1 MPLHP
6 KIAREQDIAVL
17 ARGLQRVNRTA
28 GTQRTSNAGTWFIP
42 DGTFDENGTPT
53 GSGVVIGSQATDFD
67 GIAHRNPDGTLKPL
81 VDTSAIDDKLNSA
94 QEDIDKL
101 NQSLVQV
108 NKTLVT
114 VNQTLEDN
122 SKTVIEAQEAAN
134 NALSTATSANETA
147 RQANENATQ
156 AQTAA
161 DKAQTAATQT
171 ASDLTELAGITGRV
185 IFSDTAPTGS
195 AQNSNNMWVDG
206 DGRPHEWNGSQWV
219 LVTDLR
225 ITSAAQAANEAH
237 RTAVDAQSAADAAR
251 DQALNAL
258 NEAQTAKG
266 NAQSAQAAAD
276 KAQAAANTAQ
286 ANATAAKQ
294 SADKATQDVATLAG
308 ITGRVIYS
316 PSAPTG
322 DDRSENNLWID
333 SNGQPHRWNGSN
345 WVLVTDSRITAAAQ
359 TANSANTKAEQ
370 AQTVADEAK
379 EAAENAQSIANQ
391 AHEAAQNA
399 QNTANAA
406 KTTAQNAAATANAAK
421 TAADNAQDAASSAK
435 TAANAAQAAANS
447 AKSIADAATQNVAD
461 LAEITGRVIYSSSA
475 PTGADRNGNNLWID
489 SNGQPHRWNGS
500 AWVLVTDS
508 RITSAANTANQANS
522 AAQSAQSAAQSAQ
535 NTAKAAQTAANDA
548 KTAARNAQTAATSAQ
563 NAANTAKDAASD
575 AQTTASEAKNV
586 ASSARSAATQA
597 QATATAANQAA
608 TSAQTA
614 ANQALTSATQYIKNQ
629 QFTGSNIDGVG
640 NTQLNANDSAA
651 GTLPQS
657 AKTYGKSTGGYD
669 NRFENVRIKG
679 IPGHTY
685 RIECDVRP
693 ASGFNAGVT
702 KDGVGL
708 FFLFMRSD
716 NPGLAKDHYTPYEVA
731 LVPPTVKDWTHATY
745 DYVFPNSDVDK
756 VMRPAWRTE
765 PRSDKRWLITN
776 CVCYDA
782 TEYIA
787 LQKLADTAQDAA
799 NKANTAAQNA
809 AAIANRAE
817 AAAKNAQTTANGKNK
832 IFTQSSEPSHSG
844 LVPGDQWNVTNSSGQ
859 VTANRVWNGSSFVEH
874 KLYLS
879 SLAVPSSVGTT
890 LIQNNAITTGKVAAN
905 AINASKIA
913 ADAVTA
919 DKIASNAVTADS
931 IASNAVGTNELAA
944 NAVTTAKLNVTEDMT
959 VKLLAAHKIQA
970 DEIDL
975 NTLNGVTINGM
986 VINGGEL
993 SVGNTGNRI
1002 HIHNNADISN
1012 IDFLRNGSEIA
1023 KMYFIYDKARK
1034 STVFVISSGQEQ
1046 ITNRAY
1052 IDGAQPDSD
1061 APNGWTI
1068 SSNHNVRILPQHT
1081 LDMFGE
1087 TCSMQFTNAVNIST
1101 GRMTLHTSGGKIYLD
1116 GNAHIPINTLAR
1128 CRVKTYDNNANR
1140 YEFDMPTFR
1149 VVAGSASL
1157 FASATGANGT
1167 RGIRVQATGLYAIC
1181 GQVNVTEVNG
1191 NSGEVDIRRTPNGG
1205 SGWSSVMSTGFTVEP
1220 ASFSGGWTSVTIPWQ
1235 YVYLNSSDV
1244 VTLGFTRTWARK
1256 VGSYTMMSIR
1266 PVAL

>member
-6 KIAREQDIAVL
+6 KIAREQDVAVL

-42 DGTFDENGTPT
+42 DGTFDENGIPT
-53 GSGVVIGSQATDFD
+53 GGGVVIGSQATDFD

-122 SKTVIEAQEAAN
+122 SKTIIEAQEAAN

-185 IFSDTAPTGS
+185 IFSDAAPTGS

-206 DGRPHEWNGSQWV
+206 NGRPHEWNGSQWV
-219 LVTDLR
+219 LVTDSR

-237 RTAVDAQSAADAAR
+237 QTAVDAQSAADAAR

-258 NEAQTAKG
+258 NEAQTANG
-266 NAQSAQAAAD
+266 NAQA
-276 KAQAAANTAQ
+276 
-286 ANATAAKQ
+286 
-294 SADKATQDVATLAG
+294 
-308 ITGRVIYS
+308 
-316 PSAPTG
+316 
-322 DDRSENNLWID
+322 
-333 SNGQPHRWNGSN
+333 
-345 WVLVTDSRITAAAQ
+345 
-359 TANSANTKAEQ
+359 
-370 AQTVADEAK
+370 
-379 EAAENAQSIANQ
+379 
-391 AHEAAQNA
+391 A

-435 TAANAAQAAANS
+435 TAASAAQAAANS

-475 PTGADRNGNNLWID
+475 PTGDDRNGNNLWID

-522 AAQSAQSAAQSAQ
+522 AAQSAQNAAQSAQ

-563 NAANTAKDAASD
+563 TAANTAKDAAAD

-614 ANQALTSATQYIKNQ
+614 ANQALASATQYIKNQ
-629 QFTGSNIDGVG
+629 QFTGSNIDSVIR
-640 NTQLNANDSAA
+640 TQLDANDSAA

-693 ASGFNAGVT
+693 ASGFDSSGT
-702 KDGVGL
+702 EGVGL
-708 FFLFMRSD
+708 FFWFMRSD
-716 NPGLAKDHYTPYEVA
+716 NPGLAKDHYTGYNAA

-745 DYVFPNSDVDK
+745 DYVFPNNSVDK
-756 VMRPAWRTE
+756 VMRPAWRTV
-765 PRSDKRWLITN
+765 PNSKKRWLITN

-890 LIQNNAITTGKVAAN
+890 LIQDNAITTGKVAAN

-913 ADAVTA
+913 SDAVTA

-986 VINGGEL
+986 VLNGGEL
-993 SVGNTGNRI
+993 SVGNTDNRI
-1002 HIHNNADISN
+1002 HVHNTNDISN
-1012 IDFLRNGSEIA
+1012 IDFMRNGSEIA
-1023 KMYFIYDKARK
+1023 KMYFIYEK
-1034 STVFVISSGQEQ
+1034 SRNATVFVISSGQEQ
-1046 ITNRAY
+1046 IANRAY
-1052 IDGAQPDSD
+1052 VNDSQPDPD

-1101 GRMTLHTSGGKIYLD
+1101 GRMTLRTSGGKIYLD
-1116 GNAHIPINTLAR
+1116 GNADTPINTLAS
-1128 CRVKTYDNNANR
+1128 CRVQTYDNNANR
-1140 YEFDMPTFR
+1140 YEFDMKTFR
-1149 VVAGSASL
+1149 TVAGNVSL

-1167 RGIRVQATGLYAIC
+1167 HGIRVNATGLYAIC
-1181 GQVNVTEVNG
+1181 GQVNVSEVNG
-1191 NSGEVDIRRTPNGG
+1191 NSGEIDIRRTPKGAN
-1205 SGWSSVMSTGFTVEP
+1205 GWSSVMATGFAVEP
-1220 ASFSGGWTSVTIPWQ
+1220 SSFAGGWSLVTIPWQ
-1235 YVYLNSSDV
+1235 YVYLNNRDV
-1244 VTLGFTRTWARK
+1244 VTLGFTSTWAKK
-1256 VGSYTMMSIR
+1256 VGGYTLMCIR

>member
-42 DGTFDENGTPT
+42 DGTFDENGIPT
-53 GSGVVIGSQATDFD
+53 GGGVVIGSQASDFD

-122 SKTVIEAQEAAN
+122 SKTIIEAQEAAN

-161 DKAQTAATQT
+161 DKAQIAATQT

-185 IFSDTAPTGS
+185 IFSDTTPTGS

-206 DGRPHEWNGSQWV
+206 NGRPHEWDGSQWV
-219 LVTDLR
+219 LVTDSR

-237 RTAVDAQSAADAAR
+237 QTAVDAQSAADAAR

-258 NEAQTAKG
+258 NEAQTANG
-266 NAQSAQAAAD
+266 NAQAAQDAAD

-333 SNGQPHRWNGSN
+333 SNGQPHRWNGSS

-379 EAAENAQSIANQ
+379 EAAENAQNIANQ

-421 TAADNAQDAASSAK
+421 TAADNAQDAASSAQ
-435 TAANAAQAAANS
+435 TAASAAQAAANS

-489 SNGQPHRWNGS
+489 SNGQPHRWNGN

-548 KTAARNAQTAATSAQ
+548 KTAAQNAQTAATSAQ
-563 NAANTAKDAASD
+563 NAANTAKDAAAD
-575 AQTTASEAKNV
+575 AKTTASEAKNV

-614 ANQALTSATQYIKNQ
+614 ANQALASATQYIKNQ
-629 QFTGSNIDGVG
+629 QFTGSNIDGVS
-640 NTQLNANDSAA
+640 NTQLNANDPAA

-693 ASGFNAGVT
+693 ASGADSSNREGVS
-702 KDGVGL
+702 L
-708 FFLFMRSD
+708 FFWFMRSD
-716 NPGLAKDHYTPYEVA
+716 NPGLTKDHYTSYNGA

-745 DYVFPNSDVDK
+745 DYVFPNNSVDK
-756 VMRPAWRTE
+756 VMRPAWRTL
-765 PRSDKRWLITN
+765 PKSNSRWLITN

-799 NKANTAAQNA
+799 NKANVAAQNA

-859 VTANRVWNGSSFVEH
+859 VTSNRVWNGSSFVEH

-890 LIQNNAITTGKVAAN
+890 LIQDNAITTGKVAAN

-975 NTLNGVTINGM
+975 NTLNGVTING
-986 VINGGEL
+986 VTINGGEL

-1012 IDFLRNGSEIA
+1012 IDFTRNGSKIA
-1023 KMYFIYDKARK
+1023 TMYFIFDEDRN
-1034 STVFVISSGQEQ
+1034 STVFTISSGQEQ
-1046 ITNRAY
+1046 IVNRTFIGGGPSTGSVA
-1052 IDGAQPDSD
+1052 A
-1061 APNGWTI
+1061 GWTI
-1068 SSNHNVRILPQHT
+1068 SSQHGIG
-1081 LDMFGE
+1081 LVSQDSVSMAGE
-1087 TCSMQFTNAVNIST
+1087 TGYMLFSNAMNVQA
-1101 GRMTLHTSGGKIYLD
+1101 GRMVLNTSGGKIYLGSNTD
-1116 GNAHIPINTLAR
+1116 IPVNTLAR
-1128 CRVKTYDNNANR
+1128 CRVNTYDNNANR

-1149 VVAGSASL
+1149 AVTGSATL

-1167 RGIRVQATGLYAIC
+1167 RGIRVNATGLYAIC
-1181 GQVNVTEVNG
+1181 GQVNVNDVNG
-1191 NSGEVDIRRTPNGG
+1191 GSGEIDIRRTPKGARD
-1205 SGWSSVMSTGFTVEP
+1205 WSSVMSTGFTVEP
-1220 ASFSGGWTSVTIPWQ
+1220 ALFAGGWTSVTIPWQ

-1244 VTLGFTRTWARK
+1244 VTLGFTNTWARK
-1256 VGSYTMMSIR
+1256 VGGHTMMSIR

>member
-42 DGTFDENGTPT
+42 DGTFDENGVPT
-53 GSGVVIGSQATDFD
+53 GSGVVIGSQASDFD
-67 GIAHRNPDGTLKPL
+67 GVAHRNPDGTLRPL

-94 QEDIDKL
+94 QEDIDDL

-122 SKTVIEAQEAAN
+122 SKTIAEAQDAAN

-156 AQTAA
+156 AQTTA

-206 DGRPHEWNGSQWV
+206 DGRPHEWDGSQWV
-219 LVTDLR
+219 LVTDSR

-237 RTAVDAQSAADAAR
+237 QTAVDAQSAADAAR
-251 DQALNAL
+251 EQALSAL
-258 NEAQTAKG
+258 NEAQTAKD
-266 NAQSAQAAAD
+266 N
-276 KAQAAANTAQ
+276 
-286 ANATAAKQ
+286 
-294 SADKATQDVATLAG
+294 
-308 ITGRVIYS
+308 
-316 PSAPTG
+316 
-322 DDRSENNLWID
+322 
-333 SNGQPHRWNGSN
+333 
-345 WVLVTDSRITAAAQ
+345 
-359 TANSANTKAEQ
+359 
-370 AQTVADEAK
+370 
-379 EAAENAQSIANQ
+379 
-391 AHEAAQNA
+391 AQNA

-406 KTTAQNAAATANAAK
+406 KTTAQNAVTTANAAK
-421 TAADNAQDAASSAK
+421 TAADNAQDAASSAR
-435 TAANAAQAAANS
+435 TAASAAQAAANS

-508 RITSAANTANQANS
+508 RITSAANAANQANS
-522 AAQSAQSAAQSAQ
+522 AAQSAQNAAQSAQ

-548 KTAARNAQTAATSAQ
+548 KTAAQNAQTAATSAQ
-563 NAANTAKDAASD
+563 TAANTAKDAAAD

-614 ANQALTSATQYIKNQ
+614 ANQALASATQYIKNQ
-629 QFTGSNIDGVG
+629 QFAGSNVDGVV

-679 IPGHTY
+679 VPGHTY
-685 RIECDVRP
+685 RIECDARP
-693 ASGFNAGVT
+693 ASGFDSSGT
-702 KDGVGL
+702 EGVGL
-708 FFLFMRSD
+708 FFCFMRSD
-716 NPGLAKDHYTPYEVA
+716 NPGLAKDHYTRINAA

-745 DYVFPNSDVDK
+745 DYVFPNDDAYK
-756 VMRPAWRTE
+756 VMRPAWRTV
-765 PRSDKRWLITN
+765 PNPNKRWLITN

-787 LQKLADTAQDAA
+787 LQKLANTAQDAA

-859 VTANRVWNGSSFVEH
+859 VTSNRVWNGSSFVEH

-986 VINGGEL
+986 VLNGGEL
-993 SVGNTGNRI
+993 SVGNAGNRI

-1012 IDFLRNGSEIA
+1012 IDFMRNGSEIA
-1023 KMYFIYDKARK
+1023 KMYFIYEK
-1034 STVFVISSGQEQ
+1034 SRNATVFVISSGQEQ
-1046 ITNRAY
+1046 IANRAY
-1052 IDGAQPDSD
+1052 VNDAQPDPN

-1068 SSNHNVRILPQHT
+1068 SSKHNVRILPKQA

-1087 TCSMQFTNAVNIST
+1087 TCSMSFTNAVNIST
-1101 GRMTLHTSGGKIYLD
+1101 GRMTLRTSGGKIYLD
-1116 GNAHIPINTLAR
+1116 GNADTPINTLAR
-1128 CRVKTYDNNANR
+1128 GRVQAAYDNNANR
-1140 YEFDMPTFR
+1140 FEFDMKEFR
-1149 VVAGSASL
+1149 NVAGNVSL

-1167 RGIRVQATGLYAIC
+1167 HGIRVNATGLYAIC
-1181 GQVNVTEVNG
+1181 GQVNVYGVNG
-1191 NSGEVDIRRTPNGG
+1191 NSGEIDIRRTPKGAND
-1205 SGWSSVMSTGFTVEP
+1205 WSSVMSTGFGVEP
-1220 ASFSGGWTSVTIPWQ
+1220 SLFAGGWTAVTIPWQ
-1235 YVYLNSSDV
+1235 YVYLNSSDI
-1244 VTLGFTRTWARK
+1244 VTLGFTKTWAVK
-1256 VGSYTMMSIR
+1256 VGGHTMMNIR

>member
-6 KIAREQDIAVL
+6 KIAREQDVAVL

-42 DGTFDENGTPT
+42 DGTFDENGIPT
-53 GSGVVIGSQATDFD
+53 GGGVVIGSQATDFD

-122 SKTVIEAQEAAN
+122 SKTIVEAQKAAN

-206 DGRPHEWNGSQWV
+206 NGRPHEWNGSQWV
-219 LVTDLR
+219 LVTDSR

-237 RTAVDAQSAADAAR
+237 QTAVDAQSAADAAR

-258 NEAQTAKG
+258 NEAQTANG
-266 NAQSAQAAAD
+266 NAQA
-276 KAQAAANTAQ
+276 
-286 ANATAAKQ
+286 
-294 SADKATQDVATLAG
+294 
-308 ITGRVIYS
+308 
-316 PSAPTG
+316 
-322 DDRSENNLWID
+322 
-333 SNGQPHRWNGSN
+333 
-345 WVLVTDSRITAAAQ
+345 
-359 TANSANTKAEQ
+359 
-370 AQTVADEAK
+370 
-379 EAAENAQSIANQ
+379 
-391 AHEAAQNA
+391 A

-435 TAANAAQAAANS
+435 TAASAAQAAASS

-475 PTGADRNGNNLWID
+475 PTGDDRNGNNLWID

-522 AAQSAQSAAQSAQ
+522 AAQSAQNAAQSAQ

-548 KTAARNAQTAATSAQ
+548 KTAAQNAQTAATSAQ
-563 NAANTAKDAASD
+563 TAANTAKDAAAD

-614 ANQALTSATQYIKNQ
+614 ANQALASATQYIKNQ
-629 QFTGSNIDGVG
+629 QFTGRNIDGVV
-640 NTQLNANDSAA
+640 NTQLDANDSAA

-693 ASGFNAGVT
+693 ASGFDSSGL
-702 KDGVGL
+702 DGVGL
-708 FFLFMRSD
+708 FFWFMRSD
-716 NPGLAKDHYTPYEVA
+716 NPGLAKNHYTGYKGA

-756 VMRPAWRTE
+756 VMRPAWRT
-765 PRSDKRWLITN
+765 PPNPNKRWLITN

-890 LIQNNAITTGKVAAN
+890 LIQDNAITTGKVAAY

-913 ADAVTA
+913 SDAVTA

-986 VINGGEL
+986 VLNGGEL
-993 SVGNTGNRI
+993 SVGNADNRI

-1012 IDFLRNGSEIA
+1012 IDFMRNGSEIA
-1023 KMYFIYDKARK
+1023 KMYFIYEK
-1034 STVFVISSGQEQ
+1034 SRNATVFVISSGQEQ
-1046 ITNRAY
+1046 IANRAY
-1052 IDGAQPDSD
+1052 VNDSHPDPD

-1101 GRMTLHTSGGKIYLD
+1101 GRMTLRTSGGKIYLD
-1116 GNAHIPINTLAR
+1116 GNADTPINTLAR
-1128 CRVKTYDNNANR
+1128 CRAQTYDNNANR
-1140 YEFDMPTFR
+1140 YEFDMKEFR
-1149 VVAGSASL
+1149 NVAGNVSL
-1157 FASATGANGT
+1157 FASAVGANGT
-1167 RGIRVQATGLYAIC
+1167 HGIRVNATGLYAIC
-1181 GQVNVTEVNG
+1181 GQVNVSEMNG
-1191 NSGEVDIRRTPNGG
+1191 PSGEVDIRRTPSGG
-1205 SGWSSVMSTGFTVEP
+1205 SGWSSVMSTGFVVEP
-1220 ASFSGGWTSVTIPWQ
+1220 SAFSSGWSSVTIPWQ
-1235 YVYLNSSDV
+1235 YVYLNNRDV
-1244 VTLGFTRTWARK
+1244 VTLGFTSTWAKR
-1256 VGSYTMMSIR
+1256 VGGHTLMFIR

>member
-6 KIAREQDIAVL
+6 KIARERDIAVL

-42 DGTFDENGTPT
+42 DGTFDENGIPT

-122 SKTVIEAQEAAN
+122 SKTIIEAQEAAN

-161 DKAQTAATQT
+161 DKAQNAATQT

-206 DGRPHEWNGSQWV
+206 NGRPHEWNGSQWV
-219 LVTDLR
+219 LVTDSR

-237 RTAVDAQSAADAAR
+237 QTAVDAQSAADAAR

-258 NEAQTAKG
+258 NEAQTAKD
-266 NAQSAQAAAD
+266 NAQS
-276 KAQAAANTAQ
+276 
-286 ANATAAKQ
+286 
-294 SADKATQDVATLAG
+294 
-308 ITGRVIYS
+308 
-316 PSAPTG
+316 
-322 DDRSENNLWID
+322 
-333 SNGQPHRWNGSN
+333 
-345 WVLVTDSRITAAAQ
+345 
-359 TANSANTKAEQ
+359 
-370 AQTVADEAK
+370 
-379 EAAENAQSIANQ
+379 
-391 AHEAAQNA
+391 A

-406 KTTAQNAAATANAAK
+406 KTTAQNAATTANAAK

-435 TAANAAQAAANS
+435 TAADAAQSAANS

-475 PTGADRNGNNLWID
+475 PTGDDQNGNNLWID

-522 AAQSAQSAAQSAQ
+522 AAQSAQNAAQSAQ

-548 KTAARNAQTAATSAQ
+548 KTAAQNAQTAATSAQ
-563 NAANTAKDAASD
+563 NAANTAKDAAAD

-629 QFTGSNIDGVG
+629 QFTGSNIDGVI

-693 ASGFNAGVT
+693 ASGFNSSDT
-702 KDGVGL
+702 EGVGL
-708 FFLFMRSD
+708 FFWFMRSD
-716 NPGLAKDHYTPYEVA
+716 NPGLAKDHFTNHNDA

-745 DYVFPNSDVDK
+745 DYVFPNSNVDK
-756 VMRPAWRTE
+756 VMRPAWRTK
-765 PRSDKRWLITN
+765 PRPDGRWLITN

-787 LQKLADTAQDAA
+787 LQKLADAAQDAA

-832 IFTQSSEPSHSG
+832 IFTQSREPSHSG

-859 VTANRVWNGSSFVEH
+859 VTSNRVWNGSSFVEH

-890 LIQNNAITTGKVAAN
+890 LIQDNAITTGKVAAN

-913 ADAVTA
+913 TDAVTA

-986 VINGGEL
+986 TINGGEL

-1012 IDFLRNGSEIA
+1012 IDFMRNGSEIA
-1023 KMYFIYDKARK
+1023 KMYFIYEKSRN

-1052 IDGAQPDSD
+1052 VNGAQPDPH

-1101 GRMTLHTSGGKIYLD
+1101 GRMVLNTSGGKIYLGSNTD
-1116 GNAHIPINTLAR
+1116 IPVNTMAR
-1128 CRVKTYDNNANR
+1128 CRVETYTNSANR
-1140 YEFDMPTFR
+1140 FEFDMKKFDA
-1149 VVAGSASL
+1149 VAGSATL
-1157 FASATGANGT
+1157 FVSATGANGT
-1167 RGIRVQATGLYAIC
+1167 HGIRVKRTGLYAIC
-1181 GQVNVTEVNG
+1181 GQVNVNEING
-1191 NSGEVDIRRTPNGG
+1191 LSGWVDIRRTPNGG
-1205 SGWSSVMSTGFTVEP
+1205 SGWSSVMSTGFVVEP

-1244 VTLGFTRTWARK
+1244 VTLGFTNTWARRI
-1256 VGSYTMMSIR
+1256 GGYTMMSIR

>member
-42 DGTFDENGTPT
+42 DGTFDENGIPT
-53 GSGVVIGSQATDFD
+53 GGGVVIGSQASDFD

-81 VDTSAIDDKLNSA
+81 VDTSAIDDELNSA

-122 SKTVIEAQEAAN
+122 SKTIAEAQNAAN
-134 NALSTATSANETA
+134 NALSTATSANET
-147 RQANENATQ
+147 
-156 AQTAA
+156 
-161 DKAQTAATQT
+161 
-171 ASDLTELAGITGRV
+171 
-185 IFSDTAPTGS
+185 
-195 AQNSNNMWVDG
+195 
-206 DGRPHEWNGSQWV
+206 
-219 LVTDLR
+219 
-225 ITSAAQAANEAH
+225 
-237 RTAVDAQSAADAAR
+237 
-251 DQALNAL
+251 
-258 NEAQTAKG
+258 
-266 NAQSAQAAAD
+266 
-276 KAQAAANTAQ
+276 
-286 ANATAAKQ
+286 
-294 SADKATQDVATLAG
+294 
-308 ITGRVIYS
+308 
-316 PSAPTG
+316 
-322 DDRSENNLWID
+322 
-333 SNGQPHRWNGSN
+333 
-345 WVLVTDSRITAAAQ
+345 
-359 TANSANTKAEQ
+359 
-370 AQTVADEAK
+370 
-379 EAAENAQSIANQ
+379 
-391 AHEAAQNA
+391 AQNA

-421 TAADNAQDAASSAK
+421 TAADNAQDAASSAQ
-435 TAANAAQAAANS
+435 TAASAAQAAANS

-475 PTGADRNGNNLWID
+475 PTGDDRNGNNLWID

-522 AAQSAQSAAQSAQ
+522 AAQSAQNAAQSAQ

-548 KTAARNAQTAATSAQ
+548 KTAAQNAQTAATSAQ
-563 NAANTAKDAASD
+563 NAANTAKDAAAD
-575 AQTTASEAKNV
+575 AQTTASEAKSV

-629 QFTGSNIDGVG
+629 QFTGSNIDGVAG
-640 NTQLNANDSAA
+640 TQLDANDSAA

-657 AKTYGKSTGGYD
+657 AKTYGKSIGGYN

-693 ASGFNAGVT
+693 ASGFDSSGT
-702 KDGVGL
+702 DGAGL
-708 FFLFMRSD
+708 FFWFMRSD
-716 NPGLAKDHYTPYEVA
+716 NPGLAKDHYTAYNGS

-745 DYVFPNSDVDK
+745 DYVFPNNNVDK
-756 VMRPAWRTE
+756 VMRPAWRTTN
-765 PRSDKRWLITN
+765 KRWLITN

-787 LQKLADTAQDAA
+787 LQKLADAAQDAA

-859 VTANRVWNGSSFVEH
+859 VTSNRVWNGSSFVEH

-890 LIQNNAITTGKVAAN
+890 LIQDNAITTGKVAAN

-959 VKLLAAHKIQA
+959 VKLLAAHKIEA

-986 VINGGEL
+986 VINGGEV
-993 SVGNTGNRI
+993 SVGNADNRI

-1023 KMYFIYDKARK
+1023 KMYFIYEQRRNA
-1034 STVFVISSGQEQ
+1034 TVFVISSGQEQ
-1046 ITNRAY
+1046 ITNRSY
-1052 IDGAQPDSD
+1052 IGGAQPDPD

-1068 SSNHNVRILPQHT
+1068 SSGHNVRILPQHA

-1087 TCSMQFTNAVNIST
+1087 TCSMQFTNAVNVST
-1101 GRMTLHTSGGKIYLD
+1101 GRMTLRTSGGKIYLGD
-1116 GNAHIPINTLAR
+1116 NTDTPINTLAR
-1128 CRVKTYDNNANR
+1128 CRAQTYDNNANR
-1140 YEFDMPTFR
+1140 FEFDMKVFKT
-1149 VVAGSASL
+1149 VAGNVSL

-1167 RGIRVQATGLYAIC
+1167 HGIRVNATGLYAIC
-1181 GQVNVTEVNG
+1181 GQINVSEVNG
-1191 NSGEVDIRRTPNGG
+1191 GSGEIDIRRTPKGA
-1205 SGWSSVMSTGFTVEP
+1205 SGWSSVMSTGFVVEP
-1220 ASFSGGWTSVTIPWQ
+1220 ASFARGWTLVTIPWQ

-1244 VTLGFTRTWARK
+1244 VTLGFTNTWAKK
-1256 VGSYTMMSIR
+1256 VGGYTMMSIR

>member
-42 DGTFDENGTPT
+42 DGTFDENGIPT
-53 GSGVVIGSQATDFD
+53 GGGVVIGSQASDFD

-94 QEDIDKL
+94 QEDIDNL

-108 NKTLVT
+108 NGTLVS

-122 SKTVIEAQEAAN
+122 RKTIAEAQEAAN

-161 DKAQTAATQT
+161 DKAQNAATQT

-206 DGRPHEWNGSQWV
+206 NGRPHEWNGSQWV
-219 LVTDLR
+219 LVTDSR

-237 RTAVDAQSAADAAR
+237 QTAVDAQSAADAAR

-258 NEAQTAKG
+258 NEAQTANG
-266 NAQSAQAAAD
+266 NAQ
-276 KAQAAANTAQ
+276 
-286 ANATAAKQ
+286 
-294 SADKATQDVATLAG
+294 
-308 ITGRVIYS
+308 
-316 PSAPTG
+316 
-322 DDRSENNLWID
+322 
-333 SNGQPHRWNGSN
+333 
-345 WVLVTDSRITAAAQ
+345 
-359 TANSANTKAEQ
+359 
-370 AQTVADEAK
+370 
-379 EAAENAQSIANQ
+379 
-391 AHEAAQNA
+391 
-399 QNTANAA
+399 
-406 KTTAQNAAATANAAK
+406 
-421 TAADNAQDAASSAK
+421 
-435 TAANAAQAAANS
+435 
-447 AKSIADAATQNVAD
+447 
-461 LAEITGRVIYSSSA
+461 
-475 PTGADRNGNNLWID
+475 
-489 SNGQPHRWNGS
+489 
-500 AWVLVTDS
+500 
-508 RITSAANTANQANS
+508 
-522 AAQSAQSAAQSAQ
+522 
-535 NTAKAAQTAANDA
+535 
-548 KTAARNAQTAATSAQ
+548 
-563 NAANTAKDAASD
+563 
-575 AQTTASEAKNV
+575 
-586 ASSARSAATQA
+586 
-597 QATATAANQAA
+597 
-608 TSAQTA
+608 
-614 ANQALTSATQYIKNQ
+614 
-629 QFTGSNIDGVG
+629 
-640 NTQLNANDSAA
+640 
-651 GTLPQS
+651 
-657 AKTYGKSTGGYD
+657 
-669 NRFENVRIKG
+669 
-679 IPGHTY
+679 
-685 RIECDVRP
+685 
-693 ASGFNAGVT
+693 
-702 KDGVGL
+702 
-708 FFLFMRSD
+708 
-716 NPGLAKDHYTPYEVA
+716 
-731 LVPPTVKDWTHATY
+731 
-745 DYVFPNSDVDK
+745 
-756 VMRPAWRTE
+756 
-765 PRSDKRWLITN
+765 
-776 CVCYDA
+776 
-782 TEYIA
+782 
-787 LQKLADTAQDAA
+787 
-799 NKANTAAQNA
+799 
-809 AAIANRAE
+809 
-817 AAAKNAQTTANGKNK
+817 NAQTTANGKNK

-859 VTANRVWNGSSFVEH
+859 VTSNRVWNGSSFVEH

-890 LIQNNAITTGKVAAN
+890 LIQDNAITTGKVAAN

-959 VKLLAAHKIQA
+959 VKLLAAHKIEA

-986 VINGGEL
+986 AINGGEL

-1012 IDFLRNGSEIA
+1012 IDFMRNGSEIA
-1023 KMYFIYDKARK
+1023 KMYFIYEKSRN

-1052 IDGAQPDSD
+1052 VNGAQPDPD

-1068 SSNHNVRILPQHT
+1068 SSNHNVRILPQHA

-1087 TCSMQFTNAVNIST
+1087 TCSMQFTNAVNVST
-1101 GRMTLHTSGGKIYLD
+1101 GRMTLRTSGGKIYLG
-1116 GNAHIPINTLAR
+1116 GNADTPINTLAR
-1128 CRVKTYDNNANR
+1128 CRANTYDNNANR

-1149 VVAGSASL
+1149 TVAGNTSL

-1167 RGIRVQATGLYAIC
+1167 RGIRVNTTGLYAIC
-1181 GQVNVTEVNG
+1181 GQVNVNDVNG
-1191 NSGEVDIRRTPNGG
+1191 GSGEIDIRRTPKGARD
-1205 SGWSSVMSTGFTVEP
+1205 WSSVMSTGFTVEP
-1220 ASFSGGWTSVTIPWQ
+1220 ALFAVGWTSVAIPWQ

-1244 VTLGFTRTWARK
+1244 VTLGFTNTWARK
-1256 VGSYTMMSIR
+1256 VGGHTMMNIR

>member
-17 ARGLQRVNRTA
+17 AQGLQRVNRTA

-42 DGTFDENGTPT
+42 DGTFDENGIPS
-53 GSGVVIGSQATDFD
+53 GGGVVIGSQASDFD

-94 QEDIDKL
+94 QEDIDDL

-108 NKTLVT
+108 NKTLVD

-122 SKTVIEAQEAAN
+122 SKTIAEAQEAAN

-206 DGRPHEWNGSQWV
+206 NGRPHEWNGSQWV
-219 LVTDLR
+219 LVTDSR

-237 RTAVDAQSAADAAR
+237 QTAVDAQSAADAAR

-258 NEAQTAKG
+258 NEAQTAKD
-266 NAQSAQAAAD
+266 N
-276 KAQAAANTAQ
+276 
-286 ANATAAKQ
+286 
-294 SADKATQDVATLAG
+294 
-308 ITGRVIYS
+308 
-316 PSAPTG
+316 
-322 DDRSENNLWID
+322 
-333 SNGQPHRWNGSN
+333 
-345 WVLVTDSRITAAAQ
+345 
-359 TANSANTKAEQ
+359 
-370 AQTVADEAK
+370 
-379 EAAENAQSIANQ
+379 
-391 AHEAAQNA
+391 AQNA

-406 KTTAQNAAATANAAK
+406 KTTAQNAATTANAAK
-421 TAADNAQDAASSAK
+421 TAADNAQDAASSAQ
-435 TAANAAQAAANS
+435 TAASAAQAAANS

-475 PTGADRNGNNLWID
+475 PTGDDRNGNNLWID

-500 AWVLVTDS
+500 AWALVTDS
-508 RITSAANTANQANS
+508 RITSAANKANQANS

-548 KTAARNAQTAATSAQ
+548 KTAAQNAQTAATSAQ
-563 NAANTAKDAASD
+563 NAANTAKDAAAD

-629 QFTGSNIDGVG
+629 QFTGSNIDGVV

-651 GTLPQS
+651 GALPQS
-657 AKTYGKSTGGYD
+657 AKTYGKSTGGFD

-693 ASGFNAGVT
+693 ASGSNSMLQN
-702 KDGVGL
+702 GVGL
-708 FFLFMRSD
+708 FFWFMRSD
-716 NPGLAKDHYTPYEVA
+716 NPGLAKNKNTNYNPN

-745 DYVFPNSDVDK
+745 DYVFPNNNVDK
-756 VMRPAWRTE
+756 VMRPAWRT
-765 PRSDKRWLITN
+765 PQDANGRWLITN

-859 VTANRVWNGSSFVEH
+859 VTSNRVWNGSSFVEH

-890 LIQNNAITTGKVAAN
+890 LIQDNAITTGKVAAN

-931 IASNAVGTNELAA
+931 IASNAVGTDKLAA
-944 NAVTTAKLNVTEDMT
+944 NSVTTAKLNVTEDMV
-959 VKLLAAHKIQA
+959 VKLLAAHKIEA

-986 VINGGEL
+986 VVNGGEL
-993 SVGNTGNRI
+993 SVGSADNRI
-1002 HIHNNADISN
+1002 HIHNTADVSN
-1012 IDFLRNGSEIA
+1012 IDFMRNGSEIA
-1023 KMYFIYDKARK
+1023 KMYFIYEQSRDA
-1034 STVFVISSGQEQ
+1034 TVFVISSGQEA

-1052 IDGAQPDSD
+1052 TNDAQPDHD

-1087 TCSMQFTNAVNIST
+1087 TCSMGFTNAVNVST
-1101 GRMTLHTSGGKIYLD
+1101 GRMTLRTSGGKIYLD
-1116 GNAHIPINTLAR
+1116 GNADTPINTLAR
-1128 CRVKTYDNNANR
+1128 CRVQTYDNTANR
-1140 YEFDMPTFR
+1140 YEFNMATFR
-1149 VVAGSASL
+1149 TVAGNVSL

-1167 RGIRVQATGLYAIC
+1167 HGIRVNATGLYAIC
-1181 GQVNVTEVNG
+1181 GQVNVSEVNG
-1191 NSGEVDIRRTPNGG
+1191 NSGEIDIRRTPSGA
-1205 SGWSSVMSTGFTVEP
+1205 SGWSSVMSTGFVVEP
-1220 ASFSGGWTSVTIPWQ
+1220 ASFAGGWTSVTIPWQ

-1244 VTLGFTRTWARK
+1244 VTLGFTNTWARR
-1256 VGSYTMMSIR
+1256 VGGYTMMSIR

>member
-42 DGTFDENGTPT
+42 DGTFDENGIPT
-53 GSGVVIGSQATDFD
+53 GGGVVIGSQANDFD

-108 NKTLVT
+108 DKTLVA

-122 SKTVIEAQEAAN
+122 RKTIAEAQKSAN

-161 DKAQTAATQT
+161 DKAQNAATQT

-206 DGRPHEWNGSQWV
+206 NGRPHEWNGSQWV
-219 LVTDLR
+219 LVTDSR

-237 RTAVDAQSAADAAR
+237 QTAVDAQSAADAAR

-258 NEAQTAKG
+258 NEAQTANG
-266 NAQSAQAAAD
+266 N
-276 KAQAAANTAQ
+276 
-286 ANATAAKQ
+286 
-294 SADKATQDVATLAG
+294 
-308 ITGRVIYS
+308 
-316 PSAPTG
+316 
-322 DDRSENNLWID
+322 
-333 SNGQPHRWNGSN
+333 
-345 WVLVTDSRITAAAQ
+345 
-359 TANSANTKAEQ
+359 
-370 AQTVADEAK
+370 
-379 EAAENAQSIANQ
+379 
-391 AHEAAQNA
+391 AQNA

-435 TAANAAQAAANS
+435 TAATAAQAAANS

-500 AWVLVTDS
+500 AWALVTDS

-522 AAQSAQSAAQSAQ
+522 AAQSAQNAAQSAQ

-548 KTAARNAQTAATSAQ
+548 KTAAQNAQTAATSAQ
-563 NAANTAKDAASD
+563 NAANTAKDAAAD
-575 AQTTASEAKNV
+575 AKTTASEAKNV

-629 QFTGSNIDGVG
+629 QFTGSNIDGVL
-640 NTQLNANDSAA
+640 NTRLNANDPAA

-693 ASGFNAGVT
+693 ASGFDSSVGKGVS
-702 KDGVGL
+702 L
-708 FFLFMRSD
+708 FFWFMRSD
-716 NPGLAKDHYTPYEVA
+716 NPGLTKNHYTSYNSM

-745 DYVFPNSDVDK
+745 DYVFPNNGVDK
-756 VMRPAWRTE
+756 VMRPAWRT
-765 PRSDKRWLITN
+765 PPDSRWLITN

-859 VTANRVWNGSSFVEH
+859 VTSNRVWNGSSFVEH

-890 LIQNNAITTGKVAAN
+890 LIQDNAITTGKVAAN

-959 VKLLAAHKIQA
+959 VKLLAAHKIEA

-986 VINGGEL
+986 TINGGEL

-1012 IDFLRNGSEIA
+1012 IDFMRNGSEIA
-1023 KMYFIYDKARK
+1023 KMYFIYEKSRN

-1052 IDGAQPDSD
+1052 VDGAQPDPK

-1068 SSNHNVRILPQHT
+1068 SSNHDVRILPQHT

-1087 TCSMQFTNAVNIST
+1087 TCSMQFTNAVNVST
-1101 GRMTLHTSGGKIYLD
+1101 GRMTLRTSGGKIYLG
-1116 GNAHIPINTLAR
+1116 GNADTPINTLAR
-1128 CRVKTYDNNANR
+1128 CRVNTYDNNANR
-1140 YEFDMPTFR
+1140 FEFDMPTFQ
-1149 VVAGSASL
+1149 VFAGNASL

-1167 RGIRVQATGLYAIC
+1167 RGIRVKATGLYAIC
-1181 GQVNVTEVNG
+1181 GQVNVNEVNG
-1191 NSGEVDIRRTPNGG
+1191 NSGEIDIRRTPNGAK
-1205 SGWSSVMSTGFTVEP
+1205 GWSSVMSTGFTAEP

-1244 VTLGFTRTWARK
+1244 VTLGFTNTWARR
-1256 VGSYTMMSIR
+1256 VGGHTMMSIR

>member
-42 DGTFDENGTPT
+42 DGTFDENGIPT

-122 SKTVIEAQEAAN
+122 SKTIIEAQEAAN

-171 ASDLTELAGITGRV
+171 ASDLTKLAGITGRV

-206 DGRPHEWNGSQWV
+206 NGRPHEWNGSQWV
-219 LVTDLR
+219 LVTDSR

-237 RTAVDAQSAADAAR
+237 QTAVDAQSAADAAR

-258 NEAQTAKG
+258 NEAQTANG
-266 NAQSAQAAAD
+266 N
-276 KAQAAANTAQ
+276 
-286 ANATAAKQ
+286 
-294 SADKATQDVATLAG
+294 
-308 ITGRVIYS
+308 
-316 PSAPTG
+316 
-322 DDRSENNLWID
+322 
-333 SNGQPHRWNGSN
+333 
-345 WVLVTDSRITAAAQ
+345 
-359 TANSANTKAEQ
+359 
-370 AQTVADEAK
+370 
-379 EAAENAQSIANQ
+379 
-391 AHEAAQNA
+391 AQNA

-435 TAANAAQAAANS
+435 TAATAAQAAANS

-475 PTGADRNGNNLWID
+475 PTGDDRNGNNLWID

-522 AAQSAQSAAQSAQ
+522 AAQSAQNAAQSAQ

-548 KTAARNAQTAATSAQ
+548 KTAAQNAQTAATSAQ
-563 NAANTAKDAASD
+563 TAANTAKDAAAD

-629 QFTGSNIDGVG
+629 QFTGSNIDGVI

-679 IPGHTY
+679 VPGHTY
-685 RIECDVRP
+685 RIECDARP
-693 ASGFNAGVT
+693 ASGFDSSGNE
-702 KDGVGL
+702 GVGL
-708 FFLFMRSD
+708 FFWFMRRD
-716 NPGLAKDHYTPYEVA
+716 NPGLAKDHYTGFNAA

-745 DYVFPNSDVDK
+745 DYVFPNNDVDK
-756 VMRPAWRTE
+756 VMRPAWRTV
-765 PRSDKRWLITN
+765 PNSNKRWLITN

-844 LVPGDQWNVTNSSGQ
+844 LVPGDQWNATNSSGQ

-890 LIQNNAITTGKVAAN
+890 LIQDNAITTGKVAAN

-975 NTLNGVTINGM
+975 NTLNGVTING
-986 VINGGEL
+986 VTINGGEL
-993 SVGNTGNRI
+993 SVGNAGNRI

-1012 IDFLRNGSEIA
+1012 IDFTRNGSEIA
-1023 KMYFIYDKARK
+1023 KMYFIFDEDRN
-1034 STVFVISSGQEQ
+1034 STIFTISSGQEQ
-1046 ITNRAY
+1046 IANRTFIGGGTSTGDVA
-1052 IDGAQPDSD
+1052 A
-1061 APNGWTI
+1061 GWTI
-1068 SSNHNVRILPQHT
+1068 SSQHGIG
-1081 LDMFGE
+1081 LVSQDSV
-1087 TCSMQFTNAVNIST
+1087 SMAGKTGFMLFSNAMNIQA
-1101 GRMTLHTSGGKIYLD
+1101 GRMVLNTSGGKIYLGSNTD
-1116 GNAHIPINTLAR
+1116 IPVNTLAI
-1128 CRVKTYDNNANR
+1128 CRVRTYDNTANR
-1140 YEFDMPTFR
+1140 YEFDMKTFR
-1149 VVAGSASL
+1149 TVTGNVSL
-1157 FASATGANGT
+1157 FASAVGANGT
-1167 RGIRVQATGLYAIC
+1167 HGIRVKRAGLYAIC
-1181 GQVNVTEVNG
+1181 GQVNVSGVNG

-1205 SGWSSVMSTGFTVEP
+1205 SGWSSVMSTGFVVEP
-1220 ASFSGGWTSVTIPWQ
+1220 SSFAGGWTAVTIPWQ
-1235 YVYLNSSDV
+1235 YVYLNNSDV
-1244 VTLGFTRTWARK
+1244 VTLGFTNTWAK
-1256 VGSYTMMSIR
+1256 HVGGHTMMNIR

>member
-6 KIAREQDIAVL
+6 KIAREQDIVVL

-42 DGTFDENGTPT
+42 DGTFDENGAPT
-53 GSGVVIGSQATDFD
+53 GSGVVIGSQANDFD

-94 QEDIDKL
+94 QEDIDNL

-108 NKTLVT
+108 NETLVS

-122 SKTVIEAQEAAN
+122 RKTIAEAQKSAN

-161 DKAQTAATQT
+161 DKAQNAATQT

-206 DGRPHEWNGSQWV
+206 NGRPHEWNGSQWV
-219 LVTDLR
+219 LVTDSR

-237 RTAVDAQSAADAAR
+237 QTAVDAQSAADAAR

-258 NEAQTAKG
+258 NEAQTANG
-266 NAQSAQAAAD
+266 N
-276 KAQAAANTAQ
+276 
-286 ANATAAKQ
+286 
-294 SADKATQDVATLAG
+294 
-308 ITGRVIYS
+308 
-316 PSAPTG
+316 
-322 DDRSENNLWID
+322 
-333 SNGQPHRWNGSN
+333 
-345 WVLVTDSRITAAAQ
+345 
-359 TANSANTKAEQ
+359 
-370 AQTVADEAK
+370 
-379 EAAENAQSIANQ
+379 
-391 AHEAAQNA
+391 AQNA

-406 KTTAQNAAATANAAK
+406 KTTAQNAAATANVAK

-435 TAANAAQAAANS
+435 TAATAAQAAANS

-475 PTGADRNGNNLWID
+475 PTGADRSGNNLWID

-548 KTAARNAQTAATSAQ
+548 KTAAQNAQTAASSAQ
-563 NAANTAKDAASD
+563 SAANTAKDAAAD
-575 AQTTASEAKNV
+575 AKLTASEAKTV
-586 ASSARSAATQA
+586 ASSAQSAATQA

-614 ANQALTSATQYIKNQ
+614 ANAAKQAADAATSDLAELAGITGRVIYSSSQPTGSDRNKNNLWINSSNGQPYRWSGSAWVLVTDSRITSAANAA
-629 QFTGSNIDGVG
+629 
-640 NTQLNANDSAA
+640 NTANTNAQNAQTAA
-651 GTLPQS
+651 NNAQS
-657 AKTYGKSTGGYD
+657 T
-669 NRFENVRIKG
+669 
-679 IPGHTY
+679 
-685 RIECDVRP
+685 
-693 ASGFNAGVT
+693 
-702 KDGVGL
+702 
-708 FFLFMRSD
+708 
-716 NPGLAKDHYTPYEVA
+716 
-731 LVPPTVKDWTHATY
+731 
-745 DYVFPNSDVDK
+745 
-756 VMRPAWRTE
+756 
-765 PRSDKRWLITN
+765 
-776 CVCYDA
+776 
-782 TEYIA
+782 
-787 LQKLADTAQDAA
+787 A
-799 NKANTAAQNA
+799 NKANVAAQNA

-859 VTANRVWNGSSFVEH
+859 VTSNRVWNGSSFVEH

-890 LIQNNAITTGKVAAN
+890 LIQDNAITTGKVAAN

-944 NAVTTAKLNVTEDMT
+944 NAVTTAKLNVTEDMV
-959 VKLLAAHKIQA
+959 VKLLAAHKIEA

-986 VINGGEL
+986 AINGGEL

-1012 IDFLRNGSEIA
+1012 IDFMRNGSEIA
-1023 KMYFIYDKARK
+1023 KMYFIYEKSRN

-1052 IDGAQPDSD
+1052 VNGAPPDPD

-1068 SSNHNVRILPQHT
+1068 SSNHNVRILPEHA
-1081 LDMFGE
+1081 LGMFGE
-1087 TCSMQFTNAVNIST
+1087 TCSMQFTNAVNVST
-1101 GRMTLHTSGGKIYLD
+1101 GRMTLRTSGGKIYLD
-1116 GNAHIPINTLAR
+1116 GNADTPINTLAR
-1128 CRVKTYDNNANR
+1128 CRVNTYDNNANR
-1140 YEFDMPTFR
+1140 FEFDMPTFR
-1149 VVAGSASL
+1149 VVAGNASL

-1167 RGIRVQATGLYAIC
+1167 RGIRVNATGLYAIC
-1181 GQVNVTEVNG
+1181 GQVNVNEVNG
-1191 NSGEVDIRRTPNGG
+1191 NSGEIDIRRTPNGARD
-1205 SGWSSVMSTGFTVEP
+1205 WSSVMSTGFVVEP
-1220 ASFSGGWTSVTIPWQ
+1220 ASFSSGWTSVTIPWQ

-1244 VTLGFTRTWARK
+1244 VTLGFTNTWARR
-1256 VGSYTMMSIR
+1256 VGGHTMMSIR

>member
-42 DGTFDENGTPT
+42 DGTLDENGIPT
-53 GSGVVIGSQATDFD
+53 GSGVVIGSQASDFD
-67 GIAHRNPDGTLKPL
+67 GIAHRNTDGTLKPL

-122 SKTVIEAQEAAN
+122 SKTIIEAQEAAN

-147 RQANENATQ
+147 RQANETATQ

-185 IFSDTAPTGS
+185 IFSNTAPTGS

-206 DGRPHEWNGSQWV
+206 NGRPHEWNGSQWV
-219 LVTDLR
+219 LVTDSR

-237 RTAVDAQSAADAAR
+237 QTAVDAQSAADAAR

-258 NEAQTAKG
+258 NEAQTANG
-266 NAQSAQAAAD
+266 NAQA
-276 KAQAAANTAQ
+276 
-286 ANATAAKQ
+286 
-294 SADKATQDVATLAG
+294 
-308 ITGRVIYS
+308 
-316 PSAPTG
+316 
-322 DDRSENNLWID
+322 
-333 SNGQPHRWNGSN
+333 
-345 WVLVTDSRITAAAQ
+345 
-359 TANSANTKAEQ
+359 
-370 AQTVADEAK
+370 
-379 EAAENAQSIANQ
+379 
-391 AHEAAQNA
+391 A

-406 KTTAQNAAATANAAK
+406 KTTAQNAAATANTAK

-435 TAANAAQAAANS
+435 TAANAAKDAANS

-475 PTGADRNGNNLWID
+475 PTGDARNGNNLWIN
-489 SNGQPHRWNGS
+489 SNGQPHRWNGN

-548 KTAARNAQTAATSAQ
+548 KTAAQNAQTTASSAQ
-563 NAANTAKDAASD
+563 SAANTAKDAASD
-575 AQTTASEAKNV
+575 AKITASEAKNV
-586 ASSARSAATQA
+586 ASSAKSAATQA

-614 ANQALTSATQYIKNQ
+614 ANAAKQVADAATSDLAELAGITGRVIYSSSQPTGSDRNENNLWINSSNGQPYRWNGSAWVLVTDSRITSAANAA
-629 QFTGSNIDGVG
+629 NDA
-640 NTQLNANDSAA
+640 NANAQNAQTAA
-651 GTLPQS
+651 
-657 AKTYGKSTGGYD
+657 D
-669 NRFENVRIKG
+669 N
-679 IPGHTY
+679 
-685 RIECDVRP
+685 
-693 ASGFNAGVT
+693 
-702 KDGVGL
+702 
-708 FFLFMRSD
+708 
-716 NPGLAKDHYTPYEVA
+716 
-731 LVPPTVKDWTHATY
+731 
-745 DYVFPNSDVDK
+745 
-756 VMRPAWRTE
+756 
-765 PRSDKRWLITN
+765 
-776 CVCYDA
+776 
-782 TEYIA
+782 
-787 LQKLADTAQDAA
+787 AQGAA

-859 VTANRVWNGSSFVEH
+859 VTSNRVWNGSSFVEH

-890 LIQNNAITTGKVAAN
+890 LIQDNAITTGKVAAN

-931 IASNAVGTNELAA
+931 IASNSVGTNELAA

-959 VKLLAAHKIQA
+959 VKLLAAHKIRA
-970 DEIDL
+970 NEIDL

-986 VINGGEL
+986 TINGGEL

-1012 IDFLRNGSEIA
+1012 IDFMRNGSEIA
-1023 KMYFIYDKARK
+1023 KMYFIYEKNRNA
-1034 STVFVISSGQEQ
+1034 TVFVISSGQEQ

-1052 IDGAQPDSD
+1052 INDAQPDPD

-1081 LDMFGE
+1081 LDMSGE
-1087 TCSMQFTNAVNIST
+1087 KCSMQFTNAVNIST
-1101 GRMTLHTSGGKIYLD
+1101 GRMTLRTSGGKIYLD
-1116 GNAHIPINTLAR
+1116 GNADTPINTLAR
-1128 CRVKTYDNNANR
+1128 CRVQTYDNNANR
-1140 YEFDMPTFR
+1140 FEFDMKTFR
-1149 VVAGSASL
+1149 TVAGNVSL

-1167 RGIRVQATGLYAIC
+1167 HGIKVNATGLYAIC
-1181 GQVNVTEVNG
+1181 GQVNVNEVNG
-1191 NSGEVDIRRTPNGG
+1191 NSGEIDIRRTPNGA
-1205 SGWSSVMSTGFTVEP
+1205 SGWSSVMATGFIVEP
-1220 ASFSGGWTSVTIPWQ
+1220 ASFASGWTLVSIPWQ
-1235 YVYLNSSDV
+1235 YVYLNKSDV
-1244 VTLGFTRTWARK
+1244 VTLGFTNTWARR
-1256 VGSYTMMSIR
+1256 VGGYTMMSIR

>member
-42 DGTFDENGTPT
+42 DGTFDENGIPT
-53 GSGVVIGSQATDFD
+53 GGGVVIGSQASDFD

-122 SKTVIEAQEAAN
+122 SKTIIEAQEAAN

-171 ASDLTELAGITGRV
+171 ASDLTKLAGITGRV

-219 LVTDLR
+219 LVTDSR

-237 RTAVDAQSAADAAR
+237 QTAVDAQSAADAAR

-258 NEAQTAKG
+258 NEAQTANG
-266 NAQSAQAAAD
+266 N
-276 KAQAAANTAQ
+276 
-286 ANATAAKQ
+286 
-294 SADKATQDVATLAG
+294 
-308 ITGRVIYS
+308 
-316 PSAPTG
+316 
-322 DDRSENNLWID
+322 
-333 SNGQPHRWNGSN
+333 
-345 WVLVTDSRITAAAQ
+345 
-359 TANSANTKAEQ
+359 
-370 AQTVADEAK
+370 
-379 EAAENAQSIANQ
+379 
-391 AHEAAQNA
+391 AQNA

-421 TAADNAQDAASSAK
+421 TAADNAQDAASSAQ
-435 TAANAAQAAANS
+435 TAATAAQAAANS
-447 AKSIADAATQNVAD
+447 AKSIADEATQNVAD

-475 PTGADRNGNNLWID
+475 PTGDDRNGNNLWID

-522 AAQSAQSAAQSAQ
+522 AAQSAQNAAQSAQ

-548 KTAARNAQTAATSAQ
+548 KTAAQNAQTAATSAQ
-563 NAANTAKDAASD
+563 TAANTAKDAAAD

-614 ANQALTSATQYIKNQ
+614 ANQALASATQYIKNQ
-629 QFTGSNIDGVG
+629 QFAGSNIDGVI

-679 IPGHTY
+679 VPGHTY

-693 ASGFNAGVT
+693 ASGFDSSGTEV
-702 KDGVGL
+702 GVGL
-708 FFLFMRSD
+708 FFWFMRSD
-716 NPGLAKDHYTPYEVA
+716 NPGLAKDHYTGFNNA

-745 DYVFPNSDVDK
+745 DYVFPNNDVDK
-756 VMRPAWRTE
+756 VMRPAWRTA
-765 PRSDKRWLITN
+765 PNSNKRWLITN

-859 VTANRVWNGSSFVEH
+859 VTSNRVWNGSSFVEH

-890 LIQNNAITTGKVAAN
+890 LIQDNAITTGKVAAN

-975 NTLNGVTINGM
+975 NTLNGVTING
-986 VINGGEL
+986 VTINGGEL
-993 SVGNTGNRI
+993 SVGNAGNRI

-1012 IDFLRNGSEIA
+1012 IDFTRNGSEIA
-1023 KMYFIYDKARK
+1023 KMYFIFDEDRN
-1034 STVFVISSGQEQ
+1034 STIFTISSGQEQ
-1046 ITNRAY
+1046 IVNRTFIGGGTSTGDVA
-1052 IDGAQPDSD
+1052 A
-1061 APNGWTI
+1061 GWTI
-1068 SSNHNVRILPQHT
+1068 SSQHGIG
-1081 LDMFGE
+1081 LVSQDSV
-1087 TCSMQFTNAVNIST
+1087 SMAGKTGFMLFSNAMNIQA
-1101 GRMTLHTSGGKIYLD
+1101 GRMVLNTSGGKIYLGSNTD
-1116 GNAHIPINTLAR
+1116 IPVNTLAR
-1128 CRVKTYDNNANR
+1128 CRAREYTNNANR
-1140 YEFDMPTFR
+1140 YEFDMKEFKT
-1149 VVAGSASL
+1149 VAGSATL
-1157 FASATGANGT
+1157 FVSATGANGT
-1167 RGIRVQATGLYAIC
+1167 HGIRVKRAGLYAIC
-1181 GQVNVTEVNG
+1181 GQVNVSEMNG
-1191 NSGEVDIRRTPNGG
+1191 PSGEVDIRRTPNGG
-1205 SGWSSVMSTGFTVEP
+1205 SGWSSVMSTGFVVEP
-1220 ASFSGGWTSVTIPWQ
+1220 AAFASGWSLVTIPWQ
-1235 YVYLNSSDV
+1235 YVYLNNMDV
-1244 VTLGFTRTWARK
+1244 VTLGFTSTWAKR
-1256 VGSYTMMSIR
+1256 VGGYTLMCIR

>member
-17 ARGLQRVNRTA
+17 ARGLQQVNRTA

-42 DGTFDENGTPT
+42 DGTFDENGIPT
-53 GSGVVIGSQATDFD
+53 GGGVVIGSQATDFD

-122 SKTVIEAQEAAN
+122 SKTIAEAQKAAN

-161 DKAQTAATQT
+161 DKAQIAATQT

-185 IFSDTAPTGS
+185 IFSDAAPTGS

-219 LVTDLR
+219 LVTDSR

-237 RTAVDAQSAADAAR
+237 QTAVDAQSAADAAR

-258 NEAQTAKG
+258 NEAQTANG
-266 NAQSAQAAAD
+266 NAQAAQEAAD

-379 EAAENAQSIANQ
+379 EAAENAQNIANQ
-391 AHEAAQNA
+391 AHEAAKNA

-421 TAADNAQDAASSAK
+421 TAADNAQDAASSAQ
-435 TAANAAQAAANS
+435 TAASAAQAAANS

-475 PTGADRNGNNLWID
+475 PTGDDRNGNNLWID
-489 SNGQPHRWNGS
+489 SNGQPHRWNGN

-522 AAQSAQSAAQSAQ
+522 AAQSAQNAAQSAQ

-563 NAANTAKDAASD
+563 TAANTAKDAAAD

-586 ASSARSAATQA
+586 ASSARGAATQA

-614 ANQALTSATQYIKNQ
+614 ANQALASATQYIKNQ
-629 QFTGSNIDGVG
+629 QFAGSNIDGVL

-679 IPGHTY
+679 VPGHTY

-693 ASGFNAGVT
+693 ASGS
-702 KDGVGL
+702 DSSSREGVGL
-708 FFLFMRSD
+708 FFWFMRSD
-716 NPGLAKDHYTPYEVA
+716 NPGLAKDHCTAYNA
-731 LVPPTVKDWTHATY
+731 SLVPPTVKDWTHATY
-745 DYVFPNSDVDK
+745 DYVFPNNDVDK
-756 VMRPAWRTE
+756 VMRPAWRTV
-765 PRSDKRWLITN
+765 PKSNKRWLITN

-787 LQKLADTAQDAA
+787 LQKLANTAQDAA

-859 VTANRVWNGSSFVEH
+859 VTSNRVWNGSSFVEH

-890 LIQNNAITTGKVAAN
+890 LIQDNAITTGKVAAN

-919 DKIASNAVTADS
+919 DKIAANAVTADS

-944 NAVTTAKLNVTEDMT
+944 NAVTTAKLNVTEDMA

-975 NTLNGVTINGM
+975 NTLNGVTING
-986 VINGGEL
+986 VTINGGEL
-993 SVGNTGNRI
+993 SVGNAGNRI
-1002 HIHNNADISN
+1002 HIHNNADVSN
-1012 IDFLRNGSEIA
+1012 IDFMRNGSEIA
-1023 KMYFIYDKARK
+1023 KMYFIYEK
-1034 STVFVISSGQEQ
+1034 SRNATVFVISSGQEQ
-1046 ITNRAY
+1046 IMNRAY
-1052 IDGAQPDSD
+1052 VNDAPPDPD

-1068 SSNHNVRILPQHT
+1068 SSYHNVRILPQHA

-1087 TCSMQFTNAVNIST
+1087 TCSMSFTNAVNIST
-1101 GRMTLHTSGGKIYLD
+1101 GRMTLRTSGGKIYLD
-1116 GNAHIPINTLAR
+1116 GNAATPINTLAR
-1128 CRVKTYDNNANR
+1128 CRVQSYNNNANR
-1140 YEFDMPTFR
+1140 YEFDMKEFR
-1149 VVAGSASL
+1149 TVAGNVSL
-1157 FASATGANGT
+1157 FASAVGANGT
-1167 RGIRVQATGLYAIC
+1167 HGIRVNATGLYAIC
-1181 GQVNVTEVNG
+1181 GQVNVNEMNG
-1191 NSGEVDIRRTPNGG
+1191 PSGEVDIRRTPNGA
-1205 SGWSSVMSTGFTVEP
+1205 SGWSSVMSTGFVVEP
-1220 ASFSGGWTSVTIPWQ
+1220 SSFAGGWTAVTIPWQ
-1235 YVYLNSSDV
+1235 YVYLNNMDV
-1244 VTLGFTRTWARK
+1244 VTLGFTSTWAKK
-1256 VGSYTMMSIR
+1256 VGGHTMMCIR

>member
-17 ARGLQRVNRTA
+17 ARGLQQVNRTA

-42 DGTFDENGTPT
+42 DGTFDENGIPT
-53 GSGVVIGSQATDFD
+53 GGGVVIGSQATDFD

-122 SKTVIEAQEAAN
+122 SKTIIEAQEAAN

-161 DKAQTAATQT
+161 DKAQIAATQT

-185 IFSDTAPTGS
+185 IFSDAAPTGS

-206 DGRPHEWNGSQWV
+206 DGRPHEWNDSQWV
-219 LVTDLR
+219 LVTDSR

-237 RTAVDAQSAADAAR
+237 QTAVDAQSAADAAR
-251 DQALNAL
+251 EQALNAL
-258 NEAQTAKG
+258 NEAQTANG
-266 NAQSAQAAAD
+266 NAQA
-276 KAQAAANTAQ
+276 
-286 ANATAAKQ
+286 
-294 SADKATQDVATLAG
+294 
-308 ITGRVIYS
+308 
-316 PSAPTG
+316 
-322 DDRSENNLWID
+322 
-333 SNGQPHRWNGSN
+333 
-345 WVLVTDSRITAAAQ
+345 
-359 TANSANTKAEQ
+359 
-370 AQTVADEAK
+370 
-379 EAAENAQSIANQ
+379 
-391 AHEAAQNA
+391 A

-406 KTTAQNAAATANAAK
+406 KTTAQNAAATASAAK
-421 TAADNAQDAASSAK
+421 TAADNAQGAASSAK
-435 TAANAAQAAANS
+435 TAASAAQAAANS

-475 PTGADRNGNNLWID
+475 PTGDDRNGNNLWID

-522 AAQSAQSAAQSAQ
+522 AAQSAQNAAQSAQ

-563 NAANTAKDAASD
+563 TAANTAKDAAAD

-586 ASSARSAATQA
+586 ASSARNAATQA

-614 ANQALTSATQYIKNQ
+614 ANQALASATQYIKNQ
-629 QFTGSNIDGVG
+629 QFAGSNIDGVI
-640 NTQLNANDSAA
+640 NMQLDANDSAA

-657 AKTYGKSTGGYD
+657 AKTYGKSTGGYSK
-669 NRFENVRIKG
+669 RFENVRIKG

-693 ASGFNAGVT
+693 ASGFNAGAT
-702 KDGVGL
+702 SEGVGL
-708 FFLFMRSD
+708 FFWFMRSD
-716 NPGLAKDHYTPYEVA
+716 NPGLAENHYTSYNGA

-745 DYVFPNSDVDK
+745 DYVFPNNDVDK

-859 VTANRVWNGSSFVEH
+859 VTSNRVWNGSSFVEH

-919 DKIASNAVTADS
+919 DKIAANAVTADS

-975 NTLNGVTINGM
+975 NTLNGVTING
-986 VINGGEL
+986 VTINGGEL
-993 SVGNTGNRI
+993 SVGNAGNRI
-1002 HIHNNADISN
+1002 HIHNNADVSN
-1012 IDFLRNGSEIA
+1012 IDFMRNGSEIA
-1023 KMYFIYDKARK
+1023 KMYFIYEK
-1034 STVFVISSGQEQ
+1034 SRNATVFVISSGQEQ
-1046 ITNRAY
+1046 IMNRAY
-1052 IDGAQPDSD
+1052 VNDAPPDPD

-1068 SSNHNVRILPQHT
+1068 SSYHNVRILPQHA

-1087 TCSMQFTNAVNIST
+1087 TCSMSFTNAVNIST
-1101 GRMTLHTSGGKIYLD
+1101 GRMTLRTSGGKIYLD
-1116 GNAHIPINTLAR
+1116 GNAATPINTLAR
-1128 CRVKTYDNNANR
+1128 CRVQTYDNNANR
-1140 YEFDMPTFR
+1140 YEFDMKEFR
-1149 VVAGSASL
+1149 NVAGNVSL

-1167 RGIRVQATGLYAIC
+1167 HGIRVNATGLYAIC
-1181 GQVNVTEVNG
+1181 GQVNVSEMNAP
-1191 NSGEVDIRRTPNGG
+1191 SGEVDIRRTPNGA
-1205 SGWSSVMSTGFTVEP
+1205 SGWSSVMSTGFVVEP
-1220 ASFSGGWTSVTIPWQ
+1220 SSFAGGWTAVTIPWQ
-1235 YVYLNSSDV
+1235 YVYLNNMDV
-1244 VTLGFTRTWARK
+1244 VTLGFTSTWAKK
-1256 VGSYTMMSIR
+1256 VGGHTMMCIR

>member
-42 DGTFDENGTPT
+42 DGTLDKNGIPT
-53 GSGVVIGSQATDFD
+53 GSGVVIGPQANDFD

-94 QEDIDKL
+94 QEDIDRL

-122 SKTVIEAQEAAN
+122 SKTIAEAQEAAN

-185 IFSDTAPTGS
+185 IFSDTAPTGL

-219 LVTDLR
+219 LVTDSR

-237 RTAVDAQSAADAAR
+237 QTAVDAQSAADAAR

-258 NEAQTAKG
+258 NEAQTANG
-266 NAQSAQAAAD
+266 N
-276 KAQAAANTAQ
+276 
-286 ANATAAKQ
+286 
-294 SADKATQDVATLAG
+294 
-308 ITGRVIYS
+308 
-316 PSAPTG
+316 
-322 DDRSENNLWID
+322 
-333 SNGQPHRWNGSN
+333 
-345 WVLVTDSRITAAAQ
+345 
-359 TANSANTKAEQ
+359 
-370 AQTVADEAK
+370 
-379 EAAENAQSIANQ
+379 
-391 AHEAAQNA
+391 AQNA

-435 TAANAAQAAANS
+435 TAASAAQAAANS

-475 PTGADRNGNNLWID
+475 PTGDDRNENNLWID

-500 AWVLVTDS
+500 SWVLVTDS

-522 AAQSAQSAAQSAQ
+522 AAQSAQNAAQSAQ

-548 KTAARNAQTAATSAQ
+548 KTAAQNAQTAATSAQ
-563 NAANTAKDAASD
+563 NAANTAKDAAAD

-586 ASSARSAATQA
+586 ASSAKSAATQA

-629 QFTGSNIDGVG
+629 QFTGSNIDGVI

-657 AKTYGKSTGGYD
+657 AKTYGKSVGGYD

-693 ASGFNAGVT
+693 ASGFDSSGST
-702 KDGVGL
+702 GVGL
-708 FFLFMRSD
+708 FFWFMRSD
-716 NPGLAKDHYTPYEVA
+716 NPGLAKDHYTPCNAA

-756 VMRPAWRTE
+756 VMRPAWRT
-765 PRSDKRWLITN
+765 PQDPNKRWLITN

-799 NKANTAAQNA
+799 DKANTAAQNA

-859 VTANRVWNGSSFVEH
+859 VTSNRVWNGSSFVEH

-890 LIQNNAITTGKVAAN
+890 LIQDNAITTGKVAAN

-913 ADAVTA
+913 SDAVTA

-944 NAVTTAKLNVTEDMT
+944 NAVTTVKLNVTEDMT

-993 SVGNTGNRI
+993 SVGNAGNRI

-1012 IDFLRNGSEIA
+1012 IDFTRNGSEIA
-1023 KMYFIYDKARK
+1023 KMYFILDKNRK

-1052 IDGAQPDSD
+1052 IGGAQPDPR

-1068 SSNHNVRILPQHT
+1068 SSNHNVRILPQHA

-1087 TCSMQFTNAVNIST
+1087 TCSMQFTNDVNIST
-1101 GRMTLHTSGGKIYLD
+1101 GRMVLNTSGGKVYLGFNTD
-1116 GNAHIPINTLAR
+1116 IPVNTMAS
-1128 CRVKTYDNNANR
+1128 CRAQTYDNNANR
-1140 YEFDMPTFR
+1140 FEFDMKTFQT
-1149 VVAGSASL
+1149 VAGSAAL

-1167 RGIRVQATGLYAIC
+1167 HGIRVKRAGLYAIC
-1181 GQVNVTEVNG
+1181 GQVNVFEING
-1191 NSGEVDIRRTPNGG
+1191 ASGEVDIRRTPNGA
-1205 SGWSSVMSTGFTVEP
+1205 SGWSSVMSTGFVVETS
-1220 ASFSGGWTSVTIPWQ
+1220 SFGGGWSSFTIPWQ
-1235 YVYLNSSDV
+1235 YVYLNNMDV
-1244 VTLGFTRTWARK
+1244 VTLGFTKTWAKK
-1256 VGSYTMMSIR
+1256 VGGYTMMSIR

>member
-42 DGTFDENGTPT
+42 DGTFDENGIPT
-53 GSGVVIGSQATDFD
+53 GGGVVIGSQASDFD

-81 VDTSAIDDKLNSA
+81 VDTSAIDEKLNSA

-108 NKTLVT
+108 DKTLVD

-122 SKTVIEAQEAAN
+122 SKTIAEAQNAAN

-206 DGRPHEWNGSQWV
+206 NGRPHEWNGSRWV
-219 LVTDLR
+219 LVTDSR
-225 ITSAAQAANEAH
+225 ITSAAQAASEAH
-237 RTAVDAQSAADAAR
+237 QTAVDAQSAADAAR

-258 NEAQTAKG
+258 NEAQTANG
-266 NAQSAQAAAD
+266 N
-276 KAQAAANTAQ
+276 
-286 ANATAAKQ
+286 
-294 SADKATQDVATLAG
+294 
-308 ITGRVIYS
+308 
-316 PSAPTG
+316 
-322 DDRSENNLWID
+322 
-333 SNGQPHRWNGSN
+333 
-345 WVLVTDSRITAAAQ
+345 
-359 TANSANTKAEQ
+359 
-370 AQTVADEAK
+370 
-379 EAAENAQSIANQ
+379 
-391 AHEAAQNA
+391 AQNA

-421 TAADNAQDAASSAK
+421 TAADNAQDAASSAQ
-435 TAANAAQAAANS
+435 TAASAAQAAANS

-461 LAEITGRVIYSSSA
+461 LAEITGRVIYSPSA
-475 PTGADRNGNNLWID
+475 PTGDDRNGNNLWID

-548 KTAARNAQTAATSAQ
+548 KTAAQNAQTAATSAQ
-563 NAANTAKDAASD
+563 NAANTAKDAAAD
-575 AQTTASEAKNV
+575 AQTTASEAKSV

-629 QFTGSNIDGVG
+629 QFTGSNIDGVAH
-640 NTQLNANDSAA
+640 TQLDANDSAA

-657 AKTYGKSTGGYD
+657 AKTYGKNTGGYD

-693 ASGFNAGVT
+693 ASGFNNSGT
-702 KDGVGL
+702 EGVGL
-708 FFLFMRSD
+708 FFWFMRSD
-716 NPGLAKDHYTPYEVA
+716 NPGLAKDHYTSYNAA

-745 DYVFPNSDVDK
+745 DYVFPNSSVDK
-756 VMRPAWRTE
+756 VMRPAWRT
-765 PRSDKRWLITN
+765 PQRADKRWLITN

-787 LQKLADTAQDAA
+787 LQKLADAAQDAA

-859 VTANRVWNGSSFVEH
+859 VTSNRVWNGSSFVEH

-890 LIQNNAITTGKVAAN
+890 LIRDNAITTGKVAAN

-959 VKLLAAHKIQA
+959 VKLLAAHKIRA
-970 DEIDL
+970 NEIDL

-1012 IDFLRNGSEIA
+1012 IDFTRNGSEIA
-1023 KMYFIYDKARK
+1023 KMYFIYEKTRN

-1046 ITNRAY
+1046 IANRAY
-1052 IDGAQPDSD
+1052 VNGAQPDPD

-1068 SSNHNVRILPQHT
+1068 SSSHNVRILPQHT

-1087 TCSMQFTNAVNIST
+1087 MCSMQFTNAVNIST
-1101 GRMTLHTSGGKIYLD
+1101 GRMTLRTSGGKIYLGD
-1116 GNAHIPINTLAR
+1116 NTNTPINTLAR
-1128 CRVKTYDNNANR
+1128 CRAQVYDNNANR
-1140 YEFDMPTFR
+1140 FEFDMATFR
-1149 VVAGSASL
+1149 TVAGNVSL
-1157 FASATGANGT
+1157 FASATGAHGT
-1167 RGIRVQATGLYAIC
+1167 HGIRVNATGLYAIC
-1181 GQVNVTEVNG
+1181 GQINVNEV
-1191 NSGEVDIRRTPNGG
+1191 NGG
-1205 SGWSSVMSTGFTVEP
+1205 SGEIAIRRMPSGASDWSSVMSTGFIIEP
-1220 ASFSGGWTSVTIPWQ
+1220 ASFAGGWTSVTIPWQ
-1235 YVYLNSSDV
+1235 YVYLNKSDV
-1244 VTLGFTRTWARK
+1244 VTLGFTNTWAKK
-1256 VGSYTMMSIR
+1256 VGGYTMMNIR

>member
-42 DGTFDENGTPT
+42 DGTFDENGIPT
-53 GSGVVIGSQATDFD
+53 GGGVVIGSQASDFD

-81 VDTSAIDDKLNSA
+81 VDTGAIDDKLNSA

-122 SKTVIEAQEAAN
+122 SKTIIEAQEAAN

-147 RQANENATQ
+147 RRANENATQ

-206 DGRPHEWNGSQWV
+206 NGRPHEWNGSQWV
-219 LVTDLR
+219 LVTDSR
-225 ITSAAQAANEAH
+225 ITSAAQAANKAH

-258 NEAQTAKG
+258 SEAQTANG
-266 NAQSAQAAAD
+266 NAQAAQDAAD
-276 KAQAAANTAQ
+276 KAQAAADTAQ

-379 EAAENAQSIANQ
+379 EAAENAQNIANQ

-522 AAQSAQSAAQSAQ
+522 AAQSAQNAAQSAQ
-535 NTAKAAQTAANDA
+535 NTAKAAQTAAHDA
-548 KTAARNAQTAATSAQ
+548 KTAAQNAQTAATSAQ
-563 NAANTAKDAASD
+563 NAANTAKDAAAD

-629 QFTGSNIDGVG
+629 QFTGSNIDGVIR
-640 NTQLNANDSAA
+640 TQLNANDSAA

-693 ASGFNAGVT
+693 ASGFDSSGT
-702 KDGVGL
+702 DGVGL
-708 FFLFMRSD
+708 FFWFMRSD
-716 NPGLAKDHYTPYEVA
+716 NPGLAENHYTNYNAA

-745 DYVFPNSDVDK
+745 DYVFPNSNVDK
-756 VMRPAWRTE
+756 VMRPAWRTV
-765 PRSDKRWLITN
+765 PNANKRWLITN

-787 LQKLADTAQDAA
+787 LQKLADAAQDAA

-859 VTANRVWNGSSFVEH
+859 VTSNRVWNGSSFVEH

-890 LIQNNAITTGKVAAN
+890 LIQDNAITTGKVAAN

-944 NAVTTAKLNVTEDMT
+944 NAVTTAKLRVTEDMV

-986 VINGGEL
+986 FLNGGEL
-993 SVGNTGNRI
+993 SVGNSGNRI
-1002 HIHNNADISN
+1002 HIHNANDVSN

-1023 KMYFIYDKARK
+1023 KMYFIYEQKRG

-1046 ITNRAY
+1046 ITNRTY
-1052 IDGAQPDSD
+1052 VGGAQPDPN

-1068 SSNHNVRILPQHT
+1068 SSNHNVRILPQHA

-1087 TCSMQFTNAVNIST
+1087 TCSMQFSNAVNIST
-1101 GRMTLHTSGGKIYLD
+1101 GRMTLRTSGGKIYLG
-1116 GNAHIPINTLAR
+1116 GNADTPINTLAR
-1128 CRVKTYDNNANR
+1128 CRVQAYDNNANR
-1140 YEFDMPTFR
+1140 LEFDMPTFR
-1149 VVAGSASL
+1149 TVTGNVSL

-1167 RGIRVQATGLYAIC
+1167 HGIRVNATGLYAIC
-1181 GQVNVTEVNG
+1181 GQVNVNEVNG
-1191 NSGEVDIRRTPNGG
+1191 SLGEIDIRRTPEGA

-1220 ASFSGGWTSVTIPWQ
+1220 SLFAGGWTSVTIPWQ
-1235 YVYLNSSDV
+1235 YVYLNQSDV
-1244 VTLGFTRTWARK
+1244 VTLGFTNAWART
-1256 VGSYTMMSIR
+1256 VGDRTMMSIR

>member
-42 DGTFDENGTPT
+42 DGTFDENGIPT
-53 GSGVVIGSQATDFD
+53 GGGVVIGSQANDFD

-108 NKTLVT
+108 DKTLVA
-114 VNQTLEDN
+114 VDQTLEDN
-122 SKTVIEAQEAAN
+122 RKTIAEAQKSAN

-206 DGRPHEWNGSQWV
+206 NGRPHEWNGSQWV
-219 LVTDLR
+219 LVTDSR

-237 RTAVDAQSAADAAR
+237 QTAVDAQSAADAAR

-258 NEAQTAKG
+258 NEAQTANG
-266 NAQSAQAAAD
+266 N
-276 KAQAAANTAQ
+276 
-286 ANATAAKQ
+286 
-294 SADKATQDVATLAG
+294 
-308 ITGRVIYS
+308 
-316 PSAPTG
+316 
-322 DDRSENNLWID
+322 
-333 SNGQPHRWNGSN
+333 
-345 WVLVTDSRITAAAQ
+345 
-359 TANSANTKAEQ
+359 
-370 AQTVADEAK
+370 
-379 EAAENAQSIANQ
+379 
-391 AHEAAQNA
+391 AQNA

-435 TAANAAQAAANS
+435 TAATAAQAAANS

-508 RITSAANTANQANS
+508 RITSAANKANQANS
-522 AAQSAQSAAQSAQ
+522 AAQSAQNAAQSAQ

-548 KTAARNAQTAATSAQ
+548 KTAAQNAQTAATSAQ
-563 NAANTAKDAASD
+563 NAANTAKDAAAD
-575 AQTTASEAKNV
+575 AKTTASEAKNV

-629 QFTGSNIDGVG
+629 QFTGSNIDGVV
-640 NTQLNANDSAA
+640 NTQLDANDSAA

-657 AKTYGKSTGGYD
+657 AKTYGKSTFGYD

-693 ASGFNAGVT
+693 ASGFNSSKT
-702 KDGVGL
+702 EGVGL
-708 FFLFMRSD
+708 FFWFMRSD
-716 NPGLAKDHYTPYEVA
+716 NPGLTKDWCTAYNSA
-731 LVPPTVKDWTHATY
+731 LVPVTVKDWTHATY
-745 DYVFPNSDVDK
+745 DYVFPNSDVNK
-756 VMRPAWRTE
+756 VMRPAWRT
-765 PRSDKRWLITN
+765 PRRSDGRWLITN

-859 VTANRVWNGSSFVEH
+859 VTSNRVWNGSSFVEH

-890 LIQNNAITTGKVAAN
+890 LIQDNAITTGKVAAN

-959 VKLLAAHKIQA
+959 VKLLAAHKIEA

-986 VINGGEL
+986 TINGGEL

-1012 IDFLRNGSEIA
+1012 IDFMRNGSEIA
-1023 KMYFIYDKARK
+1023 KMYFIYEKSRN

-1046 ITNRAY
+1046 ITNRSY
-1052 IDGAQPDSD
+1052 VNGATPDPN

-1081 LDMFGE
+1081 LDMFSE

-1101 GRMTLHTSGGKIYLD
+1101 GRMTLRTSGGKIYLD
-1116 GNAHIPINTLAR
+1116 GNADTPINTLAR
-1128 CRVKTYDNNANR
+1128 CRVNTYDNNANR
-1140 YEFDMPTFR
+1140 FEFDMPTFQT
-1149 VVAGSASL
+1149 VAGNTSL

-1167 RGIRVQATGLYAIC
+1167 RGIRVNATGLYAIC
-1181 GQVNVTEVNG
+1181 GQVNVSEVNG
-1191 NSGEVDIRRTPNGG
+1191 NSGEIDIRRTPNGAKD
-1205 SGWSSVMSTGFTVEP
+1205 WSSVMSTGFTVEP

-1244 VTLGFTRTWARK
+1244 VTLGFTNTWARR
-1256 VGSYTMMSIR
+1256 VGGHTMMSIR

>member
-42 DGTFDENGTPT
+42 DGTFDENGIPT

-122 SKTVIEAQEAAN
+122 SKTIIEAQEAAN

-171 ASDLTELAGITGRV
+171 ASDLTKLAGITGRV

-206 DGRPHEWNGSQWV
+206 NGRPHEWNGSQWV
-219 LVTDLR
+219 LVTDSR

-237 RTAVDAQSAADAAR
+237 QTAVDAQSAADAAR

-258 NEAQTAKG
+258 NEAQTANG
-266 NAQSAQAAAD
+266 N
-276 KAQAAANTAQ
+276 
-286 ANATAAKQ
+286 
-294 SADKATQDVATLAG
+294 
-308 ITGRVIYS
+308 
-316 PSAPTG
+316 
-322 DDRSENNLWID
+322 
-333 SNGQPHRWNGSN
+333 
-345 WVLVTDSRITAAAQ
+345 
-359 TANSANTKAEQ
+359 
-370 AQTVADEAK
+370 
-379 EAAENAQSIANQ
+379 
-391 AHEAAQNA
+391 AQNA

-435 TAANAAQAAANS
+435 TAASAAQTAANS

-475 PTGADRNGNNLWID
+475 PTGDARNGNNLWID

-522 AAQSAQSAAQSAQ
+522 AAQSAQNAAQSAQ

-548 KTAARNAQTAATSAQ
+548 KTAAQNAQTAATSAQ
-563 NAANTAKDAASD
+563 TAANTAKDAAAD

-614 ANQALTSATQYIKNQ
+614 ANQALASATQYIKNQ
-629 QFTGSNIDGVG
+629 QFAGSNIDGVI

-657 AKTYGKSTGGYD
+657 AKTYGKSFSGYD

-679 IPGHTY
+679 VPGHTY

-693 ASGFNAGVT
+693 ASGFDSSGT
-702 KDGVGL
+702 EGVGL
-708 FFLFMRSD
+708 FFWFMRSD
-716 NPGLAKDHYTPYEVA
+716 NPGLAKDHYTGYNAA

-745 DYVFPNSDVDK
+745 DYVFPNNDVDK
-756 VMRPAWRTE
+756 VMRPAWRTF
-765 PRSDKRWLITN
+765 PNSNKRWLITN

-787 LQKLADTAQDAA
+787 LQKLANTAQDAA

-832 IFTQSSEPSHSG
+832 IFTQTGEPSHSG

-859 VTANRVWNGSSFVEH
+859 VTSNRVWNGSSFVEH

-890 LIQNNAITTGKVAAN
+890 LIQDNAITTGKVAAN

-913 ADAVTA
+913 SDAVTA

-975 NTLNGVTINGM
+975 NTLNGVTING
-986 VINGGEL
+986 VTINGGEL
-993 SVGNTGNRI
+993 SVGNAGNRI
-1002 HIHNNADISN
+1002 HIHNNADVSN

-1023 KMYFIYDKARK
+1023 KMYFIYEK
-1034 STVFVISSGQEQ
+1034 SRNATAFVISSGQEQ
-1046 ITNRAY
+1046 IMNRAY
-1052 IDGAQPDSD
+1052 INGAQPDPD

-1068 SSNHNVRILPQHT
+1068 SSSHDVRILPQHT

-1087 TCSMQFTNAVNIST
+1087 TCSMSFTNAVNISA
-1101 GRMTLHTSGGKIYLD
+1101 GRMTLRTSGGKIYLD
-1116 GNAHIPINTLAR
+1116 GSADTPINTLAS
-1128 CRVKTYDNNANR
+1128 CRVQTYDNNANR
-1140 YEFDMPTFR
+1140 YEFDMKTFR
-1149 VVAGSASL
+1149 TVAGSVSL

-1167 RGIRVQATGLYAIC
+1167 HGIRVKRTGLYAIC
-1181 GQVNVTEVNG
+1181 GQVNVSGVNG
-1191 NSGEVDIRRTPNGG
+1191 SSGEIDIRRTPKGAN
-1205 SGWSSVMSTGFTVEP
+1205 GWSSVMATGFVAEP
-1220 ASFSGGWTSVTIPWQ
+1220 SSFAGGWTAVTIPWQ
-1235 YVYLNSSDV
+1235 YVYLNNSDV
-1244 VTLGFTRTWARK
+1244 VTLGFTNTWAGK
-1256 VGSYTMMSIR
+1256 VGGHTMMNIR

>member
-42 DGTFDENGTPT
+42 DGTFDENGIPT

-122 SKTVIEAQEAAN
+122 SKTIAEAQEAAN

-161 DKAQTAATQT
+161 DKAQIAATQT

-185 IFSDTAPTGS
+185 IFSDSAPTGS

-219 LVTDLR
+219 LVTDSR

-237 RTAVDAQSAADAAR
+237 QTAVDAQSAADAAR

-258 NEAQTAKG
+258 NEAQTANG
-266 NAQSAQAAAD
+266 NAQA
-276 KAQAAANTAQ
+276 
-286 ANATAAKQ
+286 
-294 SADKATQDVATLAG
+294 
-308 ITGRVIYS
+308 
-316 PSAPTG
+316 
-322 DDRSENNLWID
+322 
-333 SNGQPHRWNGSN
+333 
-345 WVLVTDSRITAAAQ
+345 
-359 TANSANTKAEQ
+359 
-370 AQTVADEAK
+370 
-379 EAAENAQSIANQ
+379 
-391 AHEAAQNA
+391 A

-435 TAANAAQAAANS
+435 TAATAAQTAANS

-475 PTGADRNGNNLWID
+475 PTGDDRNGNNLWID

-522 AAQSAQSAAQSAQ
+522 AAQSAQNAAQSAQ

-563 NAANTAKDAASD
+563 TAANTAKDAAAD

-614 ANQALTSATQYIKNQ
+614 ANQALASATQYIKNQ
-629 QFTGSNIDGVG
+629 QFTGSNIDGVV
-640 NTQLNANDSAA
+640 NTQLDANDSAA

-693 ASGFNAGVT
+693 ASGFDSSGT
-702 KDGVGL
+702 EGVGL
-708 FFLFMRSD
+708 FFWFMRSD
-716 NPGLAKDHYTPYEVA
+716 NPGLAKDHYTGYNGA
-731 LVPPTVKDWTHATY
+731 LVPPTVKEWTHATY
-745 DYVFPNSDVDK
+745 DYVFPNNNVDK
-756 VMRPAWRTE
+756 VMRPAWRTK
-765 PRSDKRWLITN
+765 PNKRWLITN

-787 LQKLADTAQDAA
+787 LQKLADAAQDAA

-859 VTANRVWNGSSFVEH
+859 VTSNRVWNGSSFVEH

-890 LIQNNAITTGKVAAN
+890 LIQDNAITTGKVAAN

-913 ADAVTA
+913 SDAVTA

-975 NTLNGVTINGM
+975 NTLNGVTING
-986 VINGGEL
+986 VTINGGEL

-1002 HIHNNADISN
+1002 HIHNNADVSN

-1023 KMYFIYDKARK
+1023 KMYFIYEQSRNA
-1034 STVFVISSGQEQ
+1034 TVFVISSGQEQ
-1046 ITNRAY
+1046 IANRAY
-1052 IDGAQPDSD
+1052 INGARPDPA

-1068 SSNHNVRILPQHT
+1068 SSSHDVRILPQHA
-1081 LDMFGE
+1081 LNMFGE

-1101 GRMTLHTSGGKIYLD
+1101 GRMTLRTSGGKIYLD
-1116 GNAHIPINTLAR
+1116 GNADTPINTLAR
-1128 CRVKTYDNNANR
+1128 CRVQTYDNNANR
-1140 YEFDMPTFR
+1140 YEFDMKEFR
-1149 VVAGSASL
+1149 NVAGNVSL
-1157 FASATGANGT
+1157 FASATGAHGIH
-1167 RGIRVQATGLYAIC
+1167 GIRVNATGLYAIC
-1181 GQVNVTEVNG
+1181 GQVNVSGVNG
-1191 NSGEVDIRRTPNGG
+1191 NSGEVDIRRTPKGAN
-1205 SGWSSVMSTGFTVEP
+1205 GWSSVMPTGFVVEP
-1220 ASFSGGWTSVTIPWQ
+1220 SSFAGGWTAVTIPWQ
-1235 YVYLNSSDV
+1235 YVYLNSSDI
-1244 VTLGFTRTWARK
+1244 VTLGFTNTWAGK
-1256 VGSYTMMSIR
+1256 VGGRTMMSIR